1 MKKYLI
7 VFAALTLGGCVH
19 AEYQADFLDEY
30 ADYSCTALHW
40 ELSESR
46 QEMERYT
53 QARSGGTRVTAVS
66 PGAQSVII
74 DLGDDMSYVDLQPS
88 GDGGPPRWYG
98 KYHRERMQAHAR
110 HQAILELMTSH
121 GCSG

>member
-1 MKKYLI
+1 MKKYLT
-7 VFAALTLGGCVH
+7 VFAALALAGCVH
-19 AEYQADFLDEY
+19 AEYQAGFLDEY

-53 QARSGGTRVTAVS
+53 RSGKSATRASSGAV
-66 PGAQSVII
+66 GAQSVIV
-74 DLGDDMSYVDLQPS
+74 DLGGDMRYVDLQPS
-88 GDGGPPRWYG
+88 GDAGPPRWYG

-110 HQAILELMTSH
+110 QQAILELMTSY

>member
-7 VFAALTLGGCVH
+7 VFASLVLGGCVH
-19 AEYQADFLDEY
+19 AQYQATFLDEY
-30 ADYSCTALHW
+30 ANYSCTALNW
-40 ELSESR
+40 ELSESL

-53 QARSGGTRVTAVS
+53 RAGKSGTRLSGAAQ
-66 PGAQSVII
+66 GAQPVIV
-74 DLGDDMSYVDLQPS
+74 DLGGDMRYVDLQPS
-88 GDGGPPRWYG
+88 GDAGPPRWYG

-121 GCSG
+121 GCGG

>member
-7 VFAALTLGGCVH
+7 VSAALALGGCVH
-19 AEYQADFLDEY
+19 AQYQAAFLDEY
-30 ADYSCTALHW
+30 ADYSCTALGW
-40 ELSESR
+40 ELSRSQ

-53 QARSGGTRVTAVS
+53 RAGSKGPRVTAVTS
-66 PGAQSVII
+66 GAQPVII
-74 DLGDDMSYVDLQPS
+74 DLGGDIRYVDLQPS
-88 GDGGPPRWYG
+88 GDAGPPRWYG